1 MATSSNNSTKDADL
15 ARRMFFGGC
24 AALPFL
30 WFVNVLFYRKQVFGE
45 ISWWDKTEEQGV
57 GHESTTSNDM
67 VNDSHNED
75 AGAAS
80 DGDDCKLALQYW
92 VKRSFYSCILVTS
105 LFITWIL
112 VFQLNKDS
120 FGKKWFV
127 VDVANPT
134 DRTGW

>member
-1 MATSSNNSTKDADL
+1 MSSPSSNSMKDAEL

-30 WFVNVLFYRKQVFGE
+30 WVVNVLYYRKQVFGE
-45 ISWWDKTEEQGV
+45 ISWLDKPDEQQEQQGA
-57 GHESTTSNDM
+57 GSSRTNESRDHNEGTANNSDESND
-67 VNDSHNED
+67 
-75 AGAAS
+75 
-80 DGDDCKLALQYW
+80 ALKCW
-92 VKRSFYSCILVTS
+92 VKRSFYSSIFVISS
-105 LFITWIL
+105 LITWIL

-120 FGKKWFV
+120 FGEKWFV